1 MSQVE
6 ARLKDMG
13 HEVPDVPK
21 PAANYVPWTIAG
33 NTVYVAGQIPVQGGE
48 IQATGKVG
56 DGGHSTE
63 EAQRIAQ
70 ICGLNVIGVLKAA
83 AAEVGKTLDDLRV
96 VRMSGFVNTAPG
108 FTDVHLVTNG
118 ASDLIAD
125 AFGEKG
131 IHARSAVG
139 MAELPLDVPF
149 ELEAIA
155 VFA

>member
-1 MSQVE
+1 MSVE
-6 ARLKDMG
+6 ARLNDLG
-13 HEVPDVPK
+13 HQIPDVPK

-33 NTVYVAGQIPVQGGE
+33 DTVYVAGQIPVQNGE

-56 DGGHSTE
+56 DGGHSIE
-63 EAQRIAQ
+63 DAKRIAE
-70 ICGLNVIGVLKAA
+70 ICALNVVGVLKAA

-118 ASDLIAD
+118 ASDLIGK
-125 AFGEKG
+125 AFGDKG

-155 VFA
+155 VFE